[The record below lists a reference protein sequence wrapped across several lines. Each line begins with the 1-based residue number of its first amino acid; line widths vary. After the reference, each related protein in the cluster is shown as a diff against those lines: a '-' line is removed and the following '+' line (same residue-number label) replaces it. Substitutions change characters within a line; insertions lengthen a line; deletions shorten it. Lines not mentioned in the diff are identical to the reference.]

1 MPHTSLALYMQAQR
15 QRYVS
20 TLPEKIV
27 ALEAALRQIGSTGN
41 TEAAVSALAQAH
53 KLAGSGGTFGFPA
66 VSDAAAGI
74 EKILSGIDIAARR
87 PPNEAVRDALDAG
100 LRALQ
105 AALAS
110 AGQRL
115 AAQAAPAADT
125 TARDDAPLLGTRPA
139 RLVYIVESDQQA
151 ASELAAQLGRS
162 GYQSRVFD
170 HPVPPAQD
178 RPAVILANI
187 AFSADPL
194 LALHAMA
201 TQAPERLAA
210 IPVIFMSGDSG
221 FQARLEAVRAGA
233 IGYFP
238 QPLDLRALVTLLD
251 RVTSGEPARPYRVL
265 IVEDDETLAAVYA
278 GVLQS
283 AGIETA
289 IVTDPSQVMAPLI
302 DFQPDLITCDIHM
315 PQCNGIELAALIRQ
329 QQAFVRIPIVFLS
342 TETSLDQQAQALKQ
356 GGDDFIIKPVEPAA
370 LIAAAQS
377 RARRYRSLLAAEDT
391 LRISEERFRLVFE
404 TSLDG
409 FIQGLADGT
418 VVSANPAAC
427 TMLRMSE
434 QQIRAVGIAGLV
446 DPADSRVAAMLR
458 QTGGHGELRCVRGDG
473 TRFPVE
479 VSSSRHVS
487 SNGDMQVS
495 VILRDIT
502 ERKLAEQQIMR
513 LNAELESR
521 VERRTAELTA
531 ANEELQAFSHSLAH
545 DLRQPFIAINGLTS
559 LLERE
564 LAAGVSERGKH
575 YLNRIRAG
583 VSQMDAR
590 TDNLLALAQLSR
602 THIRRE
608 QVDLGAM
615 AGKVLKTLQR
625 RDPERVVHLHVQEPL
640 AAQADAGLMLLLLNI
655 LLGNAWKFTSR
666 QASAEISVGAEA
678 SPDGDMIFFV
688 KDTGAGFDMAYA
700 DKLFGPFQRLHSPGE
715 FAGVGIGLATARRI
729 VTRHGGRIW
738 AASAPGEGARFDFT
752 LGQSAR

>member
-1 MPHTSLALYMQAQR
+1 MQAQR

-20 TLPEKIV
+20 TLPGKIA
-27 ALEAALRQIGSTGN
+27 ALETALRQIGSTGN
-41 TEAAVSALAQAH
+41 TEAAVSALALAH
-53 KLAGSGGTFGFPA
+53 TLAGSGGTFGFPA

-74 EKILSGIDIAARR
+74 EKILSGIDVAARQ
-87 PPNEAVRDALDAG
+87 PLNEAVRGALDAG

-110 AGQRL
+110 AT
-115 AAQAAPAADT
+115 QAAPAADT
-125 TARDDAPLLGTRPA
+125 TARDDAPLLGARPA
-139 RLVYIVESDQQA
+139 RLVHIVESDQQA

-178 RPAVILANI
+178 RPAAILANI

-201 TQAPERLAA
+201 AQAPEGLAA

-238 QPLDLRALVTLLD
+238 QPLDLHALVALLD

-315 PQCNGIELAALIRQ
+315 PRCNGIELAALIRQ

-418 VVSANPAAC
+418 VISANPAAC
-427 TMLRMSE
+427 AMLRMSE
-434 QQIRAVGIAGLV
+434 QQIKAVGVAGLV
-446 DPADSRVAAMLR
+446 DPADLRVAAMLG
-458 QTGGHGELRCVRGDG
+458 QTGGRGELRCVRGDG

-531 ANEELQAFSHSLAH
+531 ANEELQAFSYSLAH

-564 LAAGVSERGKH
+564 LAAGASERGKH
-575 YLNRIRAG
+575 YLQRIRAG

-640 AAQADAGLMLLLLNI
+640 TAQADAGLLLLLLNI
-655 LLGNAWKFTSR
+655 LLGNAWKFTSL

-678 SPDGDMIFFV
+678 GADGDMIFFV
-688 KDTGAGFDMAYA
+688 KDSGAGFDMAYA
-700 DKLFGPFQRLHSPGE
+700 NKLFGPFQRLHSPGE
-715 FAGVGIGLATARRI
+715 FAGAGIGLATARRI

-738 AASAPGEGARFDFT
+738 ATSAPGEGARFDFT
-752 LGQSAR
+752 LGQNAH